1 MNSHL
6 LKRSKEIEPLGTHS
20 LQVRAIEDCREA
32 LMDAG
37 DKIFSLISA
46 VASLN
51 AKKAAALISYVLT
64 EHDRKLAKISKTL
77 SEASCPRQRPS
88 RGIKKWE

>member
-6 LKRSKEIEPLGTHS
+6 LKRAKEIEPRGPHS

-37 DKIFSLISA
+37 DKIFSLISSI
-46 VASLN
+46 ASIN
-51 AKKAAALISYVLT
+51 AKKAAALIATEMS
-64 EHDRKLAKISKTL
+64 EHDREL
-77 SEASCPRQRPS
+77 SRVAEILSNTPRPRYKDP
-88 RGIKKWE
+88 I